1 MDKPYL
7 RINLGQ
13 TMSIKTVHIVAAGNA
28 DGSGFHDIS
37 LSYLLVGDDGLI
49 PENNKICNA

>member
-1 MDKPYL
+1 VDKPYL